1 MLRVQI
7 VEMFSRGGGC
17 QGCRQL
23 DSFQGR
29 GMSGMQIVRL
39 QFPGEG
45 DARVEDSQIVSW
57 GGGCQGFRQIDR
69 QIPREG
75 DVRGVDS
82 QIVSRGG
89 GRQGCRQL
97 DSFQGRRLGQ
107 GCLQIVSIVS
117 RIQDIVFQGI
127 MGGLV
132 HRGLY
137 SILCSFRDNR
147 ILEQSPSNGCLFFG
161 SVEYNCSYNS

>member
-17 QGCRQL
+17 QGCIYSRQL
-23 DSFQGR
+23 
-29 GMSGMQIVRL
+29 
-39 QFPGEG
+39 PGEG
-45 DARVEDSQIVSW
+45 D
-57 GGGCQGFRQIDR
+57 F
-69 QIPREG
+69 
-75 DVRGVDS
+75 RGVDS

-89 GRQGCRQL
+89 GCQECRQL
-97 DSFQGRRLGQ
+97 DYSFQGRGMLGLRIVRQFPGEEDARGLDRQIDSKGGGCQRCRQLGNFQGRRLGQ

-127 MGGLV
+127 IGGLV
-132 HRGLY
+132 HWGLY
-137 SILCSFRDNR
+137 SILCSFRDTR